1 MNILKVQQE
10 ILKAVCAN
18 PGDVKYYSLANP
30 DEEEGRLFLTF
41 DGKVGYVVP
50 VEELRVLLRGSRIMA
65 DLDLDDMVKPENR
78 LSGTDDYRIKGTA
91 RRYTRV
97 DVFLDDVYVDQSLL
111 KLFDRPKLYQ
121 NPLRPLGVIAVTEDP
136 NGTGEDVLAGVVMP
150 CKVDRDSRE
159 V

>member
-18 PGDVKYYSLANP
+18 PENVKHFEFSGEDGETYI
-30 DEEEGRLFLTF
+30 FLTV
-41 DGKVGYVVP
+41 DGKVGYVLNAETVK
-50 VEELRVLLRGSRIMA
+50 VNLRGAQYMTNLS
-65 DLDLDDMVKPENR
+65 LPGLVKPENI
-78 LSGTDDYRIKGTA
+78 LNGTDDYRLKGTA

-97 DVFLDDVYVDQSLL
+97 DDLLDDVYVDQSLL

-121 NPLRPLGVIAVTEDP
+121 DMLSPCGVIAVTEDP
-136 NGTGEDVLAGVVMP
+136 MDSGEDVLVGIVMP

-159 V
+159 A

>member
-18 PGDVKYYSLANP
+18 PENVKYYSLANP
-30 DEEEGRLFLTF
+30 DEEAGRLFLTI

-50 VEELRVLLRGSRIMA
+50 VEELRVLLRGSQIMA
-65 DLDLDDMVKPENR
+65 DLDLDYLVKPENR
-78 LSGTDDYRIKGTA
+78 LNGTDDYRIKGTA

-97 DVFLDDVYVDQSLL
+97 DDFLDDVYVDQSLL

-136 NGTGEDVLAGVVMP
+136 NDTGEDVLAGIVMP